1 MILCEYSR
9 RNANVR
15 AENMLL
21 GGNGMAVCLRNAGGM
36 GLHKVVGAIY
46 VQQLQAVVTPEGV
59 LRPAKCKARATRA
72 GT

>member
-1 MILCEYSR
+1 
-9 RNANVR
+9 
-15 AENMLL
+15 MLL

-46 VQQLQAVVTPEGV
+46 VQQLWAVVTPEGV